1 MPRPTLLDKR
11 IAYQFKSGELRQQ
24 ALTHRSYGSPHNE
37 RLEFLGDAVLSCAI
51 SEELYGR
58 FPGLSEG
65 HLDKLRAS
73 LVRKE
78 TLAALAQELGLAE
91 FLRIDEPALARVGGS
106 SPSMLADAIEALFG
120 AVFLDGG
127 YAAARDVIG
136 QTFKGRI
143 EGLDPAVSGKDA
155 KTLLQ
160 EYLMR
165 RKRKLP
171 EYRIVGTQGAD
182 HKRTFEVECTIEQM
196 KLTAKGSGSTRRSA
210 EQKAA
215 AEILR
220 QIEKV
225 GK

>member
-1 MPRPTLLDKR
+1 MPRPSPLEKR
-11 IAYQFKSGELRQQ
+11 IAYQFGSSALREQ

-37 RLEFLGDAVLSCAI
+37 RLEFLGDAVLSCAV

-58 FPGLSEG
+58 FPALSEG
-65 HLDKLRAS
+65 QLDKLRAS

-78 TLAALAQELGLAE
+78 TLASVAQELGLSE

-106 SPSMLADAIEALFG
+106 SPAMLADAVEALFG

-127 YAAARDVIG
+127 YAAAREVIG
-136 QTFKGRI
+136 RVFKSRLAS
-143 EGLDPAVSGKDA
+143 LDPAASGKDA

-160 EYLMR
+160 EYMMR

-171 EYRIVGTQGAD
+171 EYRIVGTEGAD
-182 HKRTFEVECTIEQM
+182 HRRTFEVECVVESM
-196 KLTAKGSGSTRRSA
+196 KLCGRGSGSTRRSA

-220 QIEKV
+220 QIEK
-225 GK
+225 

>member
-1 MPRPTLLDKR
+1 MPRPSPLEKR
-11 IAYQFKSGELRQQ
+11 IAYQFGSSALREQ
-24 ALTHRSYGSPHNE
+24 AMTHRSYGSPNNE
-37 RLEFLGDAVLSCAI
+37 RLEFLGDAVLSCAV

-58 FPGLSEG
+58 FPSLSEG
-65 HLDKLRAS
+65 QLDKLRAT

-78 TLAALAQELGLAE
+78 TLASLAQELGLAE

-106 SPSMLADAIEALFG
+106 SPSMLADAVEALFG

-127 YAAARDVIG
+127 YAAAREVIERI
-136 QTFKGRI
+136 FKSRL
-143 EGLDPAVSGKDA
+143 ESLDPTASGKDA

-171 EYRIVGTQGAD
+171 EYRIVGTEGAD
-182 HKRTFEVECTIEQM
+182 HRRTFEVECVVEAM
-196 KLTAKGSGSTRRSA
+196 KLTATGNGSTRRSA

-215 AEILR
+215 AEILK
-220 QIEKV
+220 QIEK
-225 GK
+225 

>member
-1 MPRPTLLDKR
+1 MPRPSPLEKR
-11 IAYQFKSGELRQQ
+11 IAYQFGSSALREQ

-37 RLEFLGDAVLSCAI
+37 RLEFLGDAVLSCAV

-58 FPGLSEG
+58 FPSLSEG
-65 HLDKLRAS
+65 QLDKLRAS

-78 TLAALAQELGLAE
+78 TLASIAQELGLSE
-91 FLRIDEPALARVGGS
+91 FLHIDEPALARVGGS
-106 SPSMLADAIEALFG
+106 SPSMLADAVEALFG

-127 YAAARDVIG
+127 YAAAREVIERI
-136 QTFKGRI
+136 FKSRL
-143 EGLDPAVSGKDA
+143 ESLDPAASGKDA

-171 EYRIVGTQGAD
+171 EYRIVGTEGAD
-182 HKRTFEVECTIEQM
+182 HRRTFEVECLVEAM
-196 KLTAKGSGSTRRSA
+196 KLSARGSGSTRRSA

-215 AEILR
+215 AEILK
-220 QIEKV
+220 QIEK
-225 GK
+225 

>member
-1 MPRPTLLDKR
+1 MPWPPSLDRR
-11 IAYQFKSGELRQQ
+11 IAYQFKSSVLREQ

-37 RLEFLGDAVLSCAI
+37 RLEFLGDAVLSCAVA
-51 SEELYGR
+51 EELYSR

-65 HLDKLRAS
+65 QLDKLRAS

-78 TLAALAQELGLAE
+78 TLVSLAKELALSES
-91 FLRIDEPALARVGGS
+91 LRIDEPALARVGGS
-106 SPSMLADAIEALFG
+106 SPAMLADALEALYG

-127 YAAARDVIG
+127 YAAAREVIG
-136 QTFKGRI
+136 HTFKSRLDN
-143 EGLDPAVSGKDA
+143 LDPAASSKDA

-171 EYRIVGTQGAD
+171 EYRIVGTEGAD
-182 HKRTFEVECTIEQM
+182 HRRTFEVECVVEQM
-196 KLTAKGSGSTRRSA
+196 KLSAKGSGSTRRSA

-215 AEILR
+215 AELLK
-220 QIEKV
+220 QIEK
-225 GK
+225 